1 MRELESIDETWN
13 NNYGVK
19 WVRKTTLG
27 GIYDNILVDIG
38 DLEDAE
44 PMHQLVGAMYE
55 SVRKKNTYYLS
66 NLLESLPY
74 FLENRPFIGLPS
86 YFTNPHEAT
95 VDIYNEKKWK
105 IDTVTSSEALR
116 YLLPGMHTRRLNYGN
131 RMFVDHTGELEQF
144 GNEGVVFAY
153 DMAGEHGI
161 EHSGA
166 SLFENADSHIPK
178 ILGTKITETMRLY
191 KLKKLVVSSFDGLPS
206 AGRNFCSSGSPNQQE
221 IQSKL
226 IGDRDIDNKGSAMLI
241 PKTYGIE
248 WSLVETTPDDELQT
262 YLPKNL
268 TDGENTVDAK
278 RHPLLNH
285 LFSHI
290 DFDENMSIK
299 NLGLGVSRGN
309 GLIIQ
314 AQENQQSGAFVH
326 EFTTQGL
333 NFVLCNTL
341 IAKADAKANQVH
353 QQIPFSS
360 KSLDM
365 LGYSIRSD
373 SERFGKFSGF
383 AVDGYL
389 ESLVEHVWKT
399 NFPSCT
405 AESFPETEDEFFQL
419 VFNSGEASKVEDQTF
434 DQRAEFAA
442 VAPDTMKGS
451 FLDDMTELKQEF
463 LKVKDEFLAN
473 IVSIRKDWY
482 ELVLTNTLGVLLTD
496 VFTAYSGVQPGTVA
510 YATSK
515 DNQGELNQ
523 WTIHLYDNEPEG
535 NGSSDLAKRFLHI
548 PIEIRN
554 AANNLGEWS
563 LPTESFADCFERK
576 MTVCMDHYMH
586 KCAIQDIEPSI
597 TPPAWFVPD
606 MKEFRDLYGESWTS
620 QNIKNTIEAQLHMR
634 RRRAIESPTDRA
646 KQLDLELAL
655 HLCDDG
661 CTVCCADAMV
671 NQYAPL
677 LERYVTN
684 RGLLDELV
692 GPLNEI
698 DGYARQVADEDTNL
712 ANHGEEIPNV
722 PVLQLQP
729 APEEGKPTPSPL
741 SVRVVH
747 HLGVG
752 VGFAIER
759 SDDVDDLDILVRTK
773 DVV

>member
-1 MRELESIDETWN
+1 
-13 NNYGVK
+13 
-19 WVRKTTLG
+19 
-27 GIYDNILVDIG
+27 
-38 DLEDAE
+38 
-44 PMHQLVGAMYE
+44 
-55 SVRKKNTYYLS
+55 
-66 NLLESLPY
+66 
-74 FLENRPFIGLPS
+74 
-86 YFTNPHEAT
+86 
-95 VDIYNEKKWK
+95 
-105 IDTVTSSEALR
+105 
-116 YLLPGMHTRRLNYGN
+116 
-131 RMFVDHTGELEQF
+131 
-144 GNEGVVFAY
+144 
-153 DMAGEHGI
+153 
-161 EHSGA
+161 
-166 SLFENADSHIPK
+166 
-178 ILGTKITETMRLY
+178 
-191 KLKKLVVSSFDGLPS
+191 
-206 AGRNFCSSGSPNQQE
+206 
-221 IQSKL
+221 
-226 IGDRDIDNKGSAMLI
+226 MLI

-419 VFNSGEASKVEDQTF
+419 VFNSGEAAKVEDQKF

-496 VFTAYSGVQPGTVA
+496 VFTAYSGVQPGPW
-510 YATSK
+510 
-515 DNQGELNQ
+515 LM
-523 WTIHLYDNEPEG
+523 
-535 NGSSDLAKRFLHI
+535 
-548 PIEIRN
+548 
-554 AANNLGEWS
+554 
-563 LPTESFADCFERK
+563 LPQKT
-576 MTVCMDHYMH
+576 
-586 KCAIQDIEPSI
+586 
-597 TPPAWFVPD
+597 
-606 MKEFRDLYGESWTS
+606 
-620 QNIKNTIEAQLHMR
+620 
-634 RRRAIESPTDRA
+634 
-646 KQLDLELAL
+646 
-655 HLCDDG
+655 
-661 CTVCCADAMV
+661 
-671 NQYAPL
+671 
-677 LERYVTN
+677 
-684 RGLLDELV
+684 
-692 GPLNEI
+692 
-698 DGYARQVADEDTNL
+698 
-712 ANHGEEIPNV
+712 
-722 PVLQLQP
+722 
-729 APEEGKPTPSPL
+729 
-741 SVRVVH
+741 
-747 HLGVG
+747 
-752 VGFAIER
+752 
-759 SDDVDDLDILVRTK
+759 TK
-773 DVV
+773 VS